1 MSDEMRKSALRGPF
15 ARPQPAAPILS
26 GTIMTFK
33 VPAMLLFTLPATAIA
48 FVTSPTQLQVM
59 REASAMRMGLFDD
72 LKKGFENDPRLVN
85 DRVVPGK
92 AKNVPSYV
100 KQKEAVRQK
109 DQPKQQ
115 PKSKKQVEPQG
126 DRTMAEIF
134 KDWKW

>member
-1 MSDEMRKSALRGPF
+1 
-15 ARPQPAAPILS
+15 
-26 GTIMTFK
+26 
-33 VPAMLLFTLPATAIA
+33 
-48 FVTSPTQLQVM
+48 
-59 REASAMRMGLFDD
+59 
-72 LKKGFENDPRLVN
+72 
-85 DRVVPGK
+85 VPGK

-115 PKSKKQVEPQG
+115 PKSKKQAEPQG

>member
-1 MSDEMRKSALRGPF
+1 
-15 ARPQPAAPILS
+15 
-26 GTIMTFK
+26 MTFK
-33 VPAMLLFTLPATAIA
+33 VPAVLLFTLPATAIA

-59 REASAMRMGLFDD
+59 REASAHVRMGLFED

-115 PKSKKQVEPQG
+115 PKSKKQAEPQG